1 VTEQKAPISASADA
15 LPLTAPLARDEYEW
29 LAGQGTRV
37 HLDPGQEIADNDELT
52 DNFYILVDGEVRVAR
67 QGDAEERVLTCA
79 EDEEPLLI
87 GTPFLASVHAVGPSR
102 LVKVGAETYLQQ
114 VQASSPA
121 NHLLVSGLVWRLRAA
136 ESLLHQNEKLAALGQ
151 MSAGLTHE
159 LNNPA
164 AAGRRAAGQLRE
176 SLRRL
181 HRLTFT
187 LQDQDLKPGQIL
199 ELAAL
204 QQEAVDQASATVR
217 NRLEISDREE
227 ELSRWLEDRGMDE
240 PWELAPRLVSSGL
253 DRARV
258 EELAGRLSPTAL
270 EAALRW
276 VGSVAGVG
284 ELLRIVEQSTARI
297 SELVAAVKAYT
308 YMDRGSRQE
317 VDVHAGLESTLLI
330 LGHKLQD
337 IEVERAYEDDLP
349 AIEAYG
355 GELNQVWTNLLDNAI
370 DALGPEGGRV
380 RIRTWREGPRVAV
393 EIADDGPGIPEEARP
408 FLFRSFYTTKKPGQ
422 GTGMGLTIV
431 HQIVVQRHGGEVSV
445 TSQPGDT
452 RFRIYLPI
460 EAESTGNGAQE
471 Q

>member
-1 VTEQKAPISASADA
+1 
-15 LPLTAPLARDEYEW
+15 
-29 LAGQGTRV
+29 
-37 HLDPGQEIADNDELT
+37 
-52 DNFYILVDGEVRVAR
+52 
-67 QGDAEERVLTCA
+67 
-79 EDEEPLLI
+79 
-87 GTPFLASVHAVGPSR
+87 
-102 LVKVGAETYLQQ
+102 
-114 VQASSPA
+114 
-121 NHLLVSGLVWRLRAA
+121 
-136 ESLLHQNEKLAALGQ
+136 
-151 MSAGLTHE
+151 M
-159 LNNPA
+159 
-164 AAGRRAAGQLRE
+164 
-176 SLRRL
+176 
-181 HRLTFT
+181 
-187 LQDQDLKPGQIL
+187 
-199 ELAAL
+199 
-204 QQEAVDQASATVR
+204 R
-217 NRLEISDREE
+217 NRLEISDKEE
-227 ELSRWLEDRGMDE
+227 ELSRWLEERDMDE

-337 IEVERAYEDDLP
+337 IKVERDYENDLP
-349 AIEAYG
+349 AIEAFG

-370 DALGPEGGRV
+370 DALGEDGGHI

-393 EIADDGPGIPEEARP
+393 EIADDGPGIPEEVRP
-408 FLFRSFYTTKKPGQ
+408 FLFRSFYTSKKPGQ

-431 HQIVVQRHGGEVSV
+431 YQIVAQRHGGEITV
-445 TSQPGDT
+445 TSRPGDT

-460 EAESTGNGAQE
+460 EAESKGNGGTE
-471 Q
+471 